1 MKKKIMNVAMAV
13 LLSTLVHSQELPPKW
28 VCESGYWV
36 VESNVHVP
44 KSYTVYFYNDQHLL
58 VGKKMISGKR
68 LNLKRART
76 LKMLK
81 TELESTLQAWA
92 AH

>member
-1 MKKKIMNVAMAV
+1 MKKKIIIIAMAV
-13 LLSTLVHSQELPPKW
+13 LVSGLANSQEVDPAW

-36 VESNVHVP
+36 VVSNVRVP

-58 VGKKMISGKR
+58 VGKKIISGKK

-92 AH
+92 AR